1 MTFEK
6 SFFTDTI
13 KSWGCGGQ
21 GGVWGV
27 YLGPVPNMKK
37 IVNKTIDTN
46 LSGDFRKHTQTE
58 EVDGN
63 LKNPLQIKTRTT

>member
-1 MTFEK
+1 MGK
-6 SFFTDTI
+6 
-13 KSWGCGGQ
+13 GVCGQ

-37 IVNKTIDTN
+37 FVNKTIDTN

-63 LKNPLQIKTRTT
+63 LKNPLQIKARTT